1 MAYTLN
7 EKIEEVTPDGLFSDT
22 QPAALTRAK
31 TIRKLG
37 TAGKLA
43 RGTVMAMS
51 SGSAGD
57 GKLVVLGTTAATNET
72 LTPDCVLADDVE
84 VGTTADVNV
93 VAYISGCFDPDHIT
107 VATGYTVTAADYEA
121 LRIRN
126 ILFKNAQDN

>member
-7 EKIEEVTPDGLFSDT
+7 EKIEEVTPDGLISDT
-22 QPAALTRAK
+22 QPALLTRAR

-37 TAGKLA
+37 TKGTLA

-57 GKLVVLGTTAATNET
+57 GKLVVLGTTAETNEV
-72 LTPDCVLADDVE
+72 LTPDCILADDVE
-84 VGTTADVNV
+84 VGTSADVPV

-107 VATGYTVTAADYEA
+107 VATGYTVTAADFDA
-121 LRIRN
+121 LRVRN
-126 ILFKNAQDN
+126 ILFKAAQDA

>member
-22 QPAALTRAK
+22 QPAALTRGR

-57 GKLVVLGTTAATNET
+57 GKLVVLGTTAATNEV

-121 LRIRN
+121 LRVRS

>member
-1 MAYTLN
+1 MPYTLN
-7 EKIEEVTPDGLFSDT
+7 EKIEEVTPDGLISDT
-22 QPAALTRAK
+22 QPALLTRAR

-37 TAGKLA
+37 TAGKLV

-57 GKLVVLGTTAATNET
+57 GKLVVLGTSAASNET
-72 LTPDCVLADDVE
+72 LTPDCILADDVE
-84 VGTTADVNV
+84 VGTSADVAV

-107 VATGYTVTAADYEA
+107 VATGYTITAADYEA

-126 ILFKNAQDN
+126 ILFKDAQND